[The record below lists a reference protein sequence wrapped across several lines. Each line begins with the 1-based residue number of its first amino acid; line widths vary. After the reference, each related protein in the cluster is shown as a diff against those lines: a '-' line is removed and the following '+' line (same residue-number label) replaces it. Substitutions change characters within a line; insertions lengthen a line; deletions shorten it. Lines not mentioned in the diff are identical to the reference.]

1 MKYVIKSVL
10 SLREKN
16 KIPNTKILKI
26 LKIITNNDENVISNL
41 LMLVDY
47 VKKLARVAH
56 V

>member
-1 MKYVIKSVL
+1 MKYVIESVL

-16 KIPNTKILKI
+16 KIPNTKILNV
-26 LKIITNNDENVISNL
+26 LKIITNDDENIISNL

-47 VKKLARVAH
+47 VKKLARASH